1 MRRTPS
7 RLGSLQRW
15 SYRGQWLFGGADV
28 KGADPLAG
36 ARIKFEVWH
45 EKEVGFLLPKV
56 WITVCGLRKELCEFL
71 ELWTVGSMIELTQ
84 IVDME
89 TTRKTDFRCIL
100 VDVRNPSLILEH
112 LDVVIGG
119 HYLELDFEVEK
130 RGFDGNGEELN
141 WNGMEVVG
149 SRVERV

>member
-1 MRRTPS
+1 M
-7 RLGSLQRW
+7 LG
-15 SYRGQWLFGGADV
+15 
-28 KGADPLAG
+28 
-36 ARIKFEVWH
+36 
-45 EKEVGFLLPKV
+45 
-56 WITVCGLRKELCEFL
+56 
-71 ELWTVGSMIELTQ
+71 LTQ

-89 TTRKTDFRCIL
+89 TTRKNDFRCIL